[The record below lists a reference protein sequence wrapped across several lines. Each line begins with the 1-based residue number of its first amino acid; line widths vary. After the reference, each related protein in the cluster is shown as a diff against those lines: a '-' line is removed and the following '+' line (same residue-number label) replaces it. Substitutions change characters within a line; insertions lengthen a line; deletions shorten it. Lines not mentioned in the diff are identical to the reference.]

1 MGKLF
6 KIALEE
12 AVVEEP
18 SILGDNEVEDAVQN
32 AEELAKTDSEIQ
44 QDIASIEQLMEE
56 KAKLEDQA
64 ITNDELL
71 SNPDA
76 VVTATEVEVS
86 EETRNEVQYALGYT
100 SNMGKIRLSQ
110 ESIANDVRSN
120 PRKYL
125 VISNEDIKDT
135 IKKIWQKI
143 KEFFKK
149 IIDKLGIA
157 KKAETVK
164 SKVSDAYFNTV
175 SKFFKNMKREDKNKS
190 AFEEK
195 GDVNVSTEDRL
206 QMKDFQTVVTKVPVL
221 ILGLVHGNVDDVRV
235 LVDEKSAIE
244 DIKVLEATAKAYSEI
259 IKNNGFEDRSKTDAI
274 FKGLA
279 TDIRS
284 VHAANALWKKIYKYF
299 DVSGEDNRIEPQV
312 IDSIKRGNIDP
323 ITKDQ
328 ILVLCKFGA
337 GEQALRIAVFG
348 RKDKDSTYSR
358 IGTIEATVNMN
369 KVFSD
374 VDLLRSITLDKI
386 EQLVNLCESTSSKS
400 TLPQFYTD
408 SITRVWRMHNDA
420 DNLNL
425 KELSN
430 QTAGDLIELL
440 TNIQVIAGFLI
451 PGIARAPISNRA
463 AIKNFISSIVNVK

>member
-6 KIALEE
+6 KLALEE

-18 SILGDNEVEDAVQN
+18 SIVEGIPVDDAVQN

-44 QDIASIEQLMEE
+44 QDIAAIEELVEE
-56 KAKLEDQA
+56 KNKLEDQA
-64 ITNDELL
+64 VTNDELL

-76 VVTATEVEVS
+76 VVTATDVEVS
-86 EETRNEVQYALGYT
+86 EETRTEVQYSLGL
-100 SNMGKIRLSQ
+100 SSGLSKIRLSQ
-110 ESIANDVRSN
+110 ESVANDVRSN

-125 VISNEDIKDT
+125 AISNEDIRDT
-135 IKKIWQKI
+135 IKKIWDKI
-143 KEFFKK
+143 KAFFKK
-149 IIDKLGIA
+149 IIDKLGLA
-157 KKAETVK
+157 KKAETIK
-164 SKVSDAYFNTV
+164 SKLSDAYFNTA
-175 SKFFKNMKREDKNKS
+175 SKFFKSMKKEDKNKS
-190 AFEEK
+190 VFDEN
-195 GDVNVSTEDRL
+195 GDINVSTEDYL

-221 ILGLVHGNVDDVRV
+221 ILGLIHGNVDDVKV

-259 IKNNGFEDRSKTDAI
+259 IKNNGFEDKSKTDTL

-279 TDIRS
+279 TNIRS
-284 VHAANALWKKIYKYF
+284 THAADALWKKIYKYF
-299 DVSGEDNRIEPQV
+299 DVSAVDNGIEPQV
-312 IDSIKRGNIDP
+312 IDSVRKGNIDP

-348 RKDKDSTYSR
+348 RKNKDSNYSR

-374 VDLLRSITLDKI
+374 TNLLKSITLDKI
-386 EQLVNLCESTSSKS
+386 EQLIGLCESTSSKS

-408 SITRVWRMHNDA
+408 SITRVWKMHNDA

-425 KELSN
+425 KELTN
-430 QTAGDLIELL
+430 KTVGDLAELL
-440 TNIQVIAGFLI
+440 ANIQVIAGFLI

-463 AIKNFISSIVNVK
+463 AIKNFISNIVKVK